1 MNFSSLKA
9 ASLYVLT
16 ALLLLTKSACSQTDI
31 SNAAIQDSLSKFSS
45 VIWKQKSD
53 SGRLAAN
60 EFFFTKFK
68 TALEAK
74 SSISLALD
82 SIKGITLTASD
93 DKKIR
98 IFTWNIPLSD
108 GSNKYFGFIQFISD
122 SSIIIPLKSNETVL
136 GDFSQAQ
143 VTPKLWYG
151 AIYYKI
157 IPVQIGTKQAYTLL
171 GWDGHTQTSNRKII
185 DMLAPD
191 GKGDFVFGL
200 PVFKT
205 KAGIKSRVVIEYAE
219 KANMLLRYDYQTINI
234 QKRKKIVKV
243 DAWLIVM
250 DRLIPMQPAM
260 EGMRKYY
267 VPAGDTYDGYIFK
280 NGYWVLA
287 EDIEVANKLNGKK

>member
-1 MNFSSLKA
+1 M
-9 ASLYVLT
+9 LT
-16 ALLLLTKSACSQTDI
+16 ALLLLTKSACSQSDI
-31 SNAAIQDSLSKFSS
+31 SNTAIQDSLSKLSS
-45 VIWKQKSD
+45 FIWKQKSD

-60 EFFFTKFK
+60 DAFFDKFK
-68 TALEAK
+68 TVLEAK
-74 SSISLALD
+74 SLALD
-82 SIKGITLTASD
+82 SIKGITLATSD

-108 GSNKYFGFIQFISD
+108 GTNKYFGFIQYTSD
-122 SSIIIPLKSNETVL
+122 STILIPILSAETVS

-143 VTPKLWYG
+143 LAPKLWYG

-157 IPVQIGTKQAYTLL
+157 IPVQIGANQAYTLL
-171 GWDGHTQTSNRKII
+171 GWDGYTFTSNRKII
-185 DMLAPD
+185 DMLALD

-200 PVFKT
+200 PAFKT

-219 KANMLLRYDYQTINI
+219 KANLLLRYDYQTINI
-234 QKRKKIVKV
+234 QKRKKIVKQ